1 MQREIQVWVT
11 ISSKR
16 STDIDHPIPIQ
27 FMAPYWSLVI
37 VDWLSCSDEKKYEPV
52 IFFSQFL
59 NPLPSCRHF
68 NWNCNSSRSS
78 SNNER
83 KIERE
88 IERERERERERATYG
103 CKPLGSRTQHL
114 APASGGSDRSLASLV
129 HTFQLG
135 GSSSLS
141 LCILFFF
148 HRVELSCCQIPI
160 LLLEKKIITLTT
172 QSNPVEPV
180 TTQ

>member
-1 MQREIQVWVT
+1 
-11 ISSKR
+11 
-16 STDIDHPIPIQ
+16 
-27 FMAPYWSLVI
+27 MAPYWSLVI

-52 IFFSQFL
+52 IFFFSIPQPPPL
-59 NPLPSCRHF
+59 LPSLQLKLQQQQKQQQQRTKD
-68 NWNCNSSRSS
+68 R
-78 SNNER
+78 ER
-83 KIERE
+83 D
-88 IERERERERERATYG
+88 RERERERERATYG

-148 HRVELSCCQIPI
+148 PSSRTK
-160 LLLEKKIITLTT
+160 LLPNTNSSFRKKNNNTHDPVKPGRTRYNPVKVTIKSS
-172 QSNPVEPV
+172 QSNQSSIKTDKIDLKPS
-180 TTQ
+180 

>member
-11 ISSKR
+11 ISSKP

-52 IFFSQFL
+52 IFFFSIPQPPPL
-59 NPLPSCRHF
+59 LPSLQLKLQQQQKQQQQRTKD
-68 NWNCNSSRSS
+68 R
-78 SNNER
+78 ER
-83 KIERE
+83 D
-88 IERERERERERATYG
+88 RERERERERATYG